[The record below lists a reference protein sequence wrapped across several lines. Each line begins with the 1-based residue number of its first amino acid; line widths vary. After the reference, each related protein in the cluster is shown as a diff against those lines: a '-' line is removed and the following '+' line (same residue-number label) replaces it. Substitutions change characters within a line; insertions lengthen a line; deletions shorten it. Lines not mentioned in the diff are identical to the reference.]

1 MLTLRAGLKSR
12 TWRKRI
18 REPGEGTGGA
28 LRCLTQSLS
37 RRAFQRKHR
46 LSWKALPS
54 DWKDKTATC
63 PLDLAALSH
72 W

>member
-18 REPGEGTGGA
+18 REPGEGTGRV

-46 LSWKALPS
+46 STQKALPS
-54 DWKDKTATC
+54 DRKDKTDTC
-63 PLDLAALSH
+63 PLDLAA
-72 W
+72 